1 MQKLFVLA
9 IITGSILLPSVTS
22 AGDGKI
28 EINQAVALAGGVNGS
43 LASDPAGFPVTITES
58 GSYVLTGN
66 LDVPDENTTAIQI
79 ESGASRSTIDL
90 NGFAIR
96 GDTSCSF
103 VTGTCSPTG
112 TGAGIQAAST
122 AIGIRVQN
130 GIITGMGG
138 NGMQLRGHAA
148 VQGVQTISNGGA
160 GIEVGGRSSIVE
172 SQAIFNGGAGIR
184 IADAT
189 GSLSSVGESVLADN
203 LAVKNG
209 IELNTALDIEGSRAT
224 SGNVCSDGSCS
235 ARGARRFYLTSTS
248 HDGSQAL
255 QACTDGYHMASLW
268 EIYDVSN
275 LEYARIP
282 RPGVTAAFS
291 DDSGEGPPT
300 GMSGWVRTGNDS
312 SVSSQPGVGNCNAWS
327 SPSNSN
333 AGTFLS
339 LNGLW
344 DTDPSAGEFEFWSTG
359 GTDCG
364 VTIPVWCVE
373 H

>member
-1 MQKLFVLA
+1 MQKFIVLVM
-9 IITGSILLPSVTS
+9 ITGSVLLPSVTS
-22 AGDGKI
+22 AGDGMI

-43 LASDPAGFPVTITES
+43 LASDPAGFPVTITEP
-58 GSYVLTGN
+58 GSYILTGN

-79 ESGASRSTIDL
+79 EPGASRSTINL

-103 VTGTCSPTG
+103 VTGVCNPTG
-112 TGAGIQAAST
+112 AGAGIQAAST
-122 AIGIRVQN
+122 AIGIRVHN

-148 VQGVQTISNGGA
+148 VRGLQAISNGGA

-203 LAVKNG
+203 LSVKNG
-209 IELNTALDIEGSRAT
+209 IENNGALDIEGSRTT

-235 ARGARRFYLTSTS
+235 ARGARRFYLTSS
-248 HDGSQAL
+248 LHDGSEAL
-255 QACTDGYHMASLW
+255 QACADGFHMASLW
-268 EIYDVSN
+268 EIYDISN
-275 LEYARIP
+275 LEYTRTP
-282 RPGVTAAFS
+282 RSGVSAAVT

-300 GMSGWVRTGNDS
+300 GMTGWVRTGNDS
-312 SVSSQPGVGNCNAWS
+312 SGSSQPGVGNCEVWS
-327 SPSNSN
+327 NVGSL
-333 AGTFLS
+333 GTILT

-344 DTDPSAGEFEFWSTG
+344 DTDPAAGEFEFWSAG
-359 GTDCG
+359 GTECS
-364 VTIPVWCVE
+364 VTIRVWCVE
-373 H
+373 N